1 MILFV
6 FVKQN
11 MDNNNNKKLYYANKP
26 KMEIE
31 TLKITNKNRKIRILK
46 TFI

>member
-1 MILFV
+1 
-6 FVKQN
+6 

-46 TFI
+46 TFIQET